1 MKPNPENLFESA
13 YIYNAAAI
21 VVDGKVFLLYR
32 AQDESKLSSIGLAWS
47 DDGYNFTRLN
57 KTILW
62 ATEEW
67 EKTGGCEDPRIVRH
81 DGVFYMTDTS
91 YDVTSPPKLSLVTST
106 DLINWKKYPPLFGNM
121 PDVYMD

>member
-57 KTILW
+57 KPILW

-67 EKTGGCEDPRIVRH
+67 RRLGVVKTLEL
-81 DGVFYMTDTS
+81 F
-91 YDVTSPPKLSLVTST
+91 VTMECST
-106 DLINWKKYPPLFGNM
+106 
-121 PDVYMD
+121 